1 MRSIRTAVC
10 ASMLALA
17 LAPAAALAGDDPV
30 GGTLDQVQQATN
42 GNSTSQD
49 AQSTATTKQVNVNA
63 PVSVLSE
70 GSNNGDVKQSN
81 DATTVASSE
90 NDNETHQSNEQEQQG
105 SVQGGGSSCGCD
117 RPNGDSG
124 ATQDQSAEN
133 KNDTSQNASSDATTK
148 QANVNVPI
156 SVLSKG
162 SNNGDVR
169 QSNDAT
175 TIAKSENENTT
186 KQSNDQDQHGW
197 VDGARKG
204 GGSLSQSQDAS
215 NDNSTSQNA
224 SSDATTKQANVNV
237 PISVLSKGSNNGDVR
252 QSNDATTIAKSENE
266 NTTKQSNDQD
276 QHGSVRGG
284 DDRGEH
290 GGHGDEGHRDDGCHK
305 EHCEQHKPRPCDEHK
320 SHPCDEHTSRPCDEH
335 KPRPC
340 KQRRRDDCRPQKDR
354 CEQSCVPC
362 LPCQGGPLGGLIG

>member
-186 KQSNDQDQHGW
+186 KQSNDQDQHG
-197 VDGARKG
+197 
-204 GGSLSQSQDAS
+204 
-215 NDNSTSQNA
+215 
-224 SSDATTKQANVNV
+224 
-237 PISVLSKGSNNGDVR
+237 
-252 QSNDATTIAKSENE
+252 
-266 NTTKQSNDQD
+266 
-276 QHGSVRGG
+276 SVRGG